1 MGDNLMQ
8 DLYKATQELETE
20 RELLLLLIV
29 NEMTEQEKK
38 NVFRLLEV
46 QLEIGKR
53 L

>member
-1 MGDNLMQ
+1 MQ
-8 DLYKATQELETE
+8 LLYKRTDELESE

-46 QLEIGKR
+46 EREIAKR
-53 L
+53 